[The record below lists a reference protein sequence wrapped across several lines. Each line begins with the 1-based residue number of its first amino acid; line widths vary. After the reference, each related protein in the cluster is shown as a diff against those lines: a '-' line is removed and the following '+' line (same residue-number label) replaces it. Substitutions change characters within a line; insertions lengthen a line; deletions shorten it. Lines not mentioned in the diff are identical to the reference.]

1 MHSSHARLRR
11 SIPLLA
17 LLGCV
22 AVTLGAATSC
32 ADDEARI
39 GSGALEPP
47 ARTAVPSAPEAPS
60 AARLPEPPAIDVAG
74 RVADDGDTP
83 VVGRSITLV
92 DRRGKRQEVLTDEE
106 GGFYVRGV
114 ATPYDVLVDA
124 APSGAVITPLV
135 FLGLQRAQPR
145 LEVFERHGTTQRPPS
160 QPLRVGVKL
169 PPCRAAGGSCWV
181 SVVSASASGGGATA
195 ISYTAATE
203 TALLELEHAWREKTL
218 RPSESLQVHVLAG
231 DAEYTQYAYTRLMQV
246 AARPGESTDL
256 GMLLAA
262 PVPSTEPVTM
272 TGHTEGLP
280 EGWQWTLSSQLELP
294 GGAEMS
300 LRYDW
305 LPSSSM
311 RLPVLAGATWHVGA
325 WVQHPPTPERPYF
338 HRSSQAWSGT
348 LPLTTT
354 NIALDVPTAPEVIR
368 PAMEGTFSRRAL
380 GLAWDGHAP
389 ALASVVLSDLRR
401 GKQRFRAFTAAP
413 EISLARLEALGLPR
427 LEPGEHVIDL
437 ATTPGATVDE
447 LTEPDPVQRRDR
459 FDVHVSGGTT
469 YQRFRFVV
477 TQ

>member
-1 MHSSHARLRR
+1 MHSSQARLRR

-22 AVTLGAATSC
+22 AVTLGATTSC
-32 ADDEARI
+32 ADDHARI
-39 GSGALEPP
+39 GSAGLEPP
-47 ARTAVPSAPEAPS
+47 ARTVVPSPPAVGS
-60 AARLPEPPAIDVAG
+60 DARPPEPPAVDVAG
-74 RVADDGDTP
+74 RVVDDGDAP
-83 VVGRSITLV
+83 VVGRPITLV

-106 GGFYVRGV
+106 GGFYARAV
-114 ATPYDVLVDA
+114 AAPYDVLVEA

-135 FLGLQRAQPR
+135 FLGLERAQPR
-145 LEVFERHGTTQRPPS
+145 LVVFERQGPAQRPAS
-160 QPLRVGVKL
+160 QPLRLGVKL
-169 PPCRAAGGSCWV
+169 PPCRAPAASCWV
-181 SVVSASASGGGATA
+181 SVVSASASGGGGTA
-195 ISYTAATE
+195 MSYTAATE
-203 TALLELEHAWREKTL
+203 TALLELEHSWRETAL
-218 RPSESLQVHVLAG
+218 RPSESVQVHVLAG
-231 DAEYTQYAYTRLMQV
+231 DADYTQYAYTRVTQV

-256 GMLLAA
+256 GMVVPA
-262 PVPSTEPVTM
+262 PVPSTEPVTV
-272 TGHTEGLP
+272 TGRTEGLP
-280 EGWQWTLSSQLELP
+280 EGWQWTLASQLELP
-294 GGAEMS
+294 GGAEIA

-325 WVQHPPTPERPYF
+325 WVQHPPAPERRYF

-389 ALASVVLSDLRR
+389 ALASVVLSDVAR
-401 GKQRFRAFTAAP
+401 GKQRFRAFTASP
-413 EISLARLEALGLPR
+413 EITLAHLEALGMPR

-437 ATTPGATVDE
+437 TTTPGATLDE
-447 LTEPDPVQRRDR
+447 LTDPDPMQRRDR
-459 FDVHVSGGTT
+459 FDVHVPGGTT